1 MDPIRLLFDAKNHL
15 MVAKGADGVYD
26 YVESEVDSYV
36 WHKLSSLNH
45 QEIHCTILTESGD
58 VAYNWQT
65 ISNLRS
71 LPLTSK
77 LAAVLEAI
85 DGQLHRIPYLG
96 MGETEYI

>member
-1 MDPIRLLFDAKNHL
+1 
-15 MVAKGADGVYD
+15 MVTKGANGVYD
-26 YVESEVDSYV
+26 FAESEAGSYV

-45 QEIHCTILTESGD
+45 QEIHCAILTERGD

-65 ISNLRS
+65 IFNLRS

-77 LAAVLEAI
+77 LAAVLDAI

-96 MGETEYI
+96 MGENEYI